1 MLQRLAFAMRKVLL
15 IAILLLPAF
24 AAVSQQVVINPSG
37 GNTATDGLRIT
48 IGPDGKINVYR
59 NGRAE
64 TGTNPDTGNKGIWTF
79 WKGLFWNGGVP
90 GPVNYTPNN
99 ITVTD
104 VMGDGTPANPYKV
117 AIFSKIDYVYSVA
130 RTAYIRTVISYE
142 APKKY
147 FTYNVTIYGTDFTR
161 VSPFLYITEFA
172 ALQDNIGAPEQQ
184 NNLNTRGF
192 YQVGQSYTNTSGTSA
207 TINTLPGIVRF
218 TDDFGGYPQSNNG
231 DYAHVYRL
239 KDNESFHS
247 VSLGLYATTTSVD
260 ASTGALNNDVNN
272 GTGVLRGMAVG
283 IKMPETGPTTNRWAS
298 GSVLRIGYDDTRDM
312 LATSTVKEPM
322 TDVSGLNSSPVTVEF
337 TATALSQSEGN
348 TTAPA
353 TNLKIRVSGG
363 NLTAPAYIKFA
374 AAAADAGEQHP
385 AIEGVDYTYDHAG
398 FWIPAADYKTSP
410 KDITVD
416 IVKILGNT
424 KLEYARNLN
433 FQLLPA
439 VDPLVVLGTKTLTK
453 YTILDDEPSDITA
466 SVTSASVAEGNDAT
480 IHVKLPDNV
489 NASEQITV
497 TATVNNTGATHPATE
512 GTDFP
517 AIAVAH
523 IEPGQNGTDL
533 ILHALP
539 DQIIEYD
546 ELVKINI
553 SAVVMGNTKTT
564 NQDITIKDG
573 TKLIPANTAIT
584 FSTIPNSDLYEGY
597 EGTLAFSLPA
607 GVTTDVP
614 ITLSLA
620 GITGTAK
627 PADYSIGAPLAIN
640 SGNSG
645 STTLN
650 LTDDNLVEKT
660 ETMILGG
667 TATDADGYSGYT
679 VTAHTIN
686 ILDSEYPLPGP
697 VTVYLDKSAI
707 KEGEATGATYRVALP
722 AGLAAGYD
730 MSFVLTPGTGTTAG
744 TDRYTMPAT
753 VTISENA
760 TGSLPGNG
768 KIIATSNTILGDD
781 AILYLSLASGD
792 ANIPVPAA
800 QQLNIQDDTRTTSP
814 GSNVLTI
821 TPVKATLNEG
831 EDTKFTL
838 ALPNNITSTQ
848 PIQVTLTVDA
858 SSTANPGGDYTLH
871 STTLTLPAGST
882 SITTAD
888 PVVTAALDKIIE
900 GTETLVITATADNNI
915 TVAGPVTIS
924 INDIT
929 RNDAANLQLTI
940 STTAT
945 ATQLK
950 EGFTAPYTI
959 ALPTGVTA
967 EVDLTVT
974 LKPNTAITNPA
985 GSLDYQYNPAT
996 FTMQGNSKAFQL
1008 ELLPDD
1014 LLEGPEELVIDA
1026 TVSDANGTAYTVT
1039 GQTISI
1045 LDADY
1050 PPAAVNLHTSKTNVK
1065 EGETPGTEFWLEL
1078 PDGLTADYPLTF
1090 SIAKAAGTTA
1100 VDGTYAFENTT
1111 LTIAKGAQTSN
1122 HIHITADA
1130 NKVLNDDKV
1139 LYIAATC
1146 TSDAAITTAAP
1157 LKLDVLDDTRNVYPG
1172 SDVITITTTATTLAE
1187 NSAATFTISLPAG
1200 FTSATDIQ
1208 VPVAATTGTAA
1219 ATDFTF
1225 AGNVLTL
1232 PATNT
1237 SIPVADVTVTANT
1250 DLILENDEVF
1260 TVQASAVA
1268 GYNLATTTWAYTITD
1283 ETRKDA
1289 NNLKL
1294 HFEIPAAA
1302 DLKEGSNGKVRLS
1315 LPTGITTEVPLYFT
1329 MKPNTGAASIAD
1341 YTLTF
1346 PADNFTGNNIE
1357 GDLVIPQDGLM
1368 EGNEDVVLNADI
1380 TDHTASVFTVT
1391 STLFNIIDHDYPPV
1405 NPVIYHLSKTTIAEG
1420 DVDGAEFW
1428 VELPDNISA
1437 GSNLSFAIAPGAATT
1452 ALSTG
1457 YVLPGTVTIPA
1468 GAKVSDK
1475 IKITAGANLVLNDP
1489 AALYIKAT
1497 CADPVISSP
1506 ADVKLDITDNTRITS
1521 PGSDII
1527 TITPVKATLK
1537 EGEATAFSIA
1547 LPANITSAI
1556 PVSVDMGAVAGTAT
1570 AADYSFSGTTLT
1582 LPAATNN
1589 TIPADVTLTAT
1600 PDLVLENDEQL
1611 QVTAQT
1617 VAGYTLSTASWNMT
1631 ITDETRIDPANRVIS
1646 FTTPAAGLLTE
1657 GYAGKVNISLP
1668 SGVTTQVPI
1677 TITFKPNTGA
1687 ATAADYTL
1695 TFAAGSFTGNNA
1707 DADLDL
1713 KLDGLMEGNE
1723 EVVVD
1728 ATATDGTSS
1737 VFTVVPHTFTIIDK
1751 DYPPVNP
1758 VILHLDKTAIK
1769 ENEAPGAA
1777 FWIELPDGATA
1788 GRQFTFNLAAA
1799 ASSTAT
1805 ADRYNLPASVTI
1817 ESGKQTSDPVYI
1829 TANTNKVLDD
1839 DAVLNISATCTD
1851 VNITA
1856 PAPVK
1861 LDIQDN
1867 TRVTSPNSD
1876 VVTITAVT
1884 APLTE
1889 GNATKLNISLPT
1901 DITSAKD
1908 IVVTLGVNSAQAA
1921 ATDYSL
1927 LAATITLPAATNA
1940 TNTPADVLAATADNI
1955 IENDEQ
1961 VTITGNAGPGFTVS
1975 DYTLT
1980 INDATRRDAGNR
1992 IITVSPAST
2001 VQLHEGNAQSYTFS
2015 LPAGITTEIP
2025 ISLNFTTS
2033 GTATPGTG
2041 NDYTIAATAAITS
2054 GSEVV
2059 VPLTVLTDDLVE
2071 GTETIAIHT
2080 SGTDNTGNAYTVSG
2094 INAEII
2100 DAQYPVTLEL
2110 TATPDHILEG
2120 FTSAVSV
2127 KLPNNWRAAENM
2139 TITINKGASSTLD
2152 AAEHGPL
2159 PATLVIPKNG
2169 NAAIAVDILAKS
2181 NDMLGDGGTIVLE
2194 GASADNNI
2202 TITPVTITVQDSTIK
2217 RPGSNILNITSNKA
2231 TLNEGEQASLTVAL
2245 GGTMTSR
2252 SDIIVTLG
2260 RKAASTA
2267 GTGDLQF
2274 ATATATLKAGDH
2286 SVTFPNFFTGVT
2298 DQILELNEQFIVTGE
2313 SGEFSIAD
2321 LPFTINDVT
2330 RTIPA
2335 NLVFSITPSKA
2346 GQLLEGDDV
2355 QLQVNLPAGVT
2366 TEVPVTVTMNV
2377 SGAATAD
2384 DYTLPATFIYNK
2396 DTTLALHINT
2406 DELVEGNETL
2416 NIGISATDGIS
2427 NYTNTPAAFNI
2438 KDAQY
2443 PARIILEAIPAQ
2455 INEGSAG
2462 TSLTAR
2468 FENNWKAGSDYV
2480 VTLQKD
2486 AANSAADSDHAALPA
2501 NITITKGQNTGTAA
2515 ATVTAT
2521 SDLIL
2526 EDDEDI
2532 LINGVCNDAN
2542 LPVDATRVTILDRTH
2557 DDPATGRIY
2566 MSRVTPGPNVVEGHS
2581 YTVNVSLAPNVTS
2594 SKDITVSLNVS
2605 GNSTAA
2611 VSDVNGLPTTITIP
2625 AGATDYAFAF
2635 TALTDNIIERPELY
2649 RIVATP
2655 VNYNGMKGDSIDVTI
2670 VDATSADP
2678 LNLRVKLALDST
2690 SLMEGNSS
2698 KLTLSFVTPNII
2710 AGEDLVVAIAPDAA
2724 STADAA
2730 DYTGLPAQLIIP
2742 AGDPSATY
2750 TLTATADKII
2760 EGTEQL
2766 LLKGSIPSSYFTYQ
2780 LEQPKVLTIQEAVPT
2795 TVQLLKK
2802 NDASEPA
2809 TTGAYT
2815 VKLPLDYTAAA
2826 DVNVTLFIGSVPGAT
2841 NIGSVANTVTIP
2853 VGANSADVLVNV
2865 IDNAVIEG
2873 DEILPAALKAASMN
2887 RGNGIFPYTVNTLDT
2902 VKMIIHDDESAATGA
2917 KATARTMLVE
2927 KVKDAAEPA
2936 VQGAFK
2942 VRFTDQ
2948 QLTAV
2953 KDVQVNYTVGGTAVA
2968 DSRYKKLSGTVTIPA
2983 GSSSA
2988 TINVDPIDNNIVEGD
3003 GTVSLQIKDIN
3014 SSMTGVTWPVAGQT
3028 APEVIIADNDTLVVN
3043 LSTTVTTAAEGSPV
3057 QFTLKSPSRAAIAVP
3072 VRIQVSQD
3080 AVRTFTASEGQING
3094 NILTVNLPAMQSEHT
3109 FTITAS
3115 DDAVNDDN
3123 GFLHTTLLPY
3133 AGTNSTPLY
3142 VTGAATTANVII
3154 TDNDPL
3160 VLSFADTKFSVKEG
3174 DKGEHNRLRFVV
3186 TLSNK
3191 SSRAVT
3197 VKFDTEAATEGVSYP
3212 FFDFKATPGEDYDM
3226 TVHELVIPPFSSEG
3240 EFFVDIIGDTT
3251 FEQNE
3256 TFILKMLSATANAAT
3271 NLPTIG
3277 EPAKTTGIILND
3289 DPMCGECDTD
3299 GDGLTNAQE
3308 DINKNGDPFDDDTD
3322 GDGIPNF
3329 LDLDSDGD
3337 GVPDSV
3343 ERWTTDGRQLSDNE
3357 GKIRVHP
3364 ALSPN
3369 NDGQGNDF
3377 MYIENIEKYPTNQ
3390 VVIFNRWGGT
3400 VYKTNNYNNKSN
3412 NFRGKSNTGGASGS
3426 DVPDGSYFYNIQ
3438 IWVDGKVESKT
3449 GFIVIKR

>member
-1 MLQRLAFAMRKVLL
+1 MRQRLAFSVRKVLL

-48 IGPDGKINVYR
+48 IEADGKINVYR

-79 WKGLFWNGGVP
+79 WKGLFWSAGVP
-90 GPVNYTPNN
+90 GTVNYQPNN
-99 ITVTD
+99 ISVTD

-161 VSPFLYITEFA
+161 VSPFLYITEFV
-172 ALQDNIGAPEQQ
+172 ALQDNIGTPQVE
-184 NNLNTRGF
+184 NNLNARGF
-192 YQVGQSYTNTSGTSA
+192 YEIGQPYTNTLGA
-207 TINTLPGIVRF
+207 PGTINTLPGIVRF
-218 TDDFGGYPQSNNG
+218 TDDHGTYPQSNNG

-239 KDNESFHS
+239 KDNESFNS
-247 VSLGLYATTTSVD
+247 VSLGLYATTTAVD
-260 ASTGALNNDVNN
+260 GSSGALNGDVNN
-272 GTGVLRGMAVG
+272 GTGTLRAMAVG
-283 IKMPETGPTTNRWAS
+283 IKMPETGPTTNRFAS

-312 LATSTVKEPM
+312 LATTTVREPM
-322 TDVSGLNSSPVTVEF
+322 TDVSGLNSKPVTVEF
-337 TATALSQSEGN
+337 TAATQSQSEGN

-353 TNLKIRVSGG
+353 TGMTIKVSAGI
-363 NLTAPAYIKFA
+363 LTAPAYIKFA
-374 AAAADAGEQHP
+374 PDAADAGEQHP
-385 AIEGVDYTYDHAG
+385 AIEGVDYSYDHAG
-398 FWIPAADYKTSP
+398 FWIPAGDYTTAKN
-410 KDITVD
+410 ITVNTL
-416 IVKILGNT
+416 KIIGNT

-433 FQLLPA
+433 FKLLPA
-439 VDPLVVLGTKTLTK
+439 VDPLVVLGTRTTTK
-453 YTILDDEPSDITA
+453 YTILDDEPSDISA
-466 SVTSASVAEGNDAT
+466 SVTSATVTENNDAI

-489 NASEQITV
+489 NATEQITV
-497 TATVNNTGATHPATE
+497 TATIDNTGATHPATE

-517 AIAVAH
+517 AIAVAT

-533 ILHALP
+533 ILHATL

-546 ELVKINI
+546 ELAKINI

-573 TKLIPANTAIT
+573 TKLIAANTAIT
-584 FSTIPNSDLYEGY
+584 FSTIPSSDLYEGY
-597 EGTLAFSLPA
+597 DGLLAFSLPA
-607 GVTTDVP
+607 GISTDVP

-627 PADYSIGAPLAIN
+627 PADYTIGTPLTIS

-645 STTLN
+645 STSLQ

-667 TATDADGYSGYT
+667 TATDADGFNGYT

-686 ILDSEYPLPGP
+686 ILDSEYPLPSP
-697 VTVYLDKSAI
+697 VVVHLDQSAI
-707 KEGEATGATYRVALP
+707 REGNPTGANYRIELP
-722 AGLAAGYD
+722 AGLAAGYN
-730 MSFVLTPGTGTTAG
+730 MSFTLTPGTGTTAG

-753 VTISENA
+753 FTINENA
-760 TGSLPGNG
+760 TGSDPTAG
-768 KIIATSNTILGDD
+768 KITASSNTILGDD
-781 AILYLSLASGD
+781 AVLNLLLSSGD

-800 QQLNIQDDTRTTSP
+800 QQLNIQDDTRNTSP

-821 TPVKATLNEG
+821 TPVQATLDEG
-831 EDTKFTL
+831 EATAFKI
-838 ALPNNITSTQ
+838 ALPDNITSTQ
-848 PIQVTLTVDA
+848 AINVTLTVA
-858 SSTANPGGDYTLH
+858 ATSTANAAGDYTLH
-871 STTLTLPAGST
+871 TTTLTLPAGST
-882 SITTAD
+882 SITTTD
-888 PVVTAALDKIIE
+888 PVVTAATDKIIE
-900 GTETLVITATADNNI
+900 GTETMVITATADNNI

-924 INDIT
+924 INDLT
-929 RNDAANLQLTI
+929 HTDQANLNLTI
-940 STTAT
+940 STTAE
-945 ATQLK
+945 ADQLK
-950 EGFTAPYTI
+950 EGFTAPFTI
-959 ALPTGVTA
+959 SLPTGVTT

-974 LKPNTAITNPA
+974 LKNNT
-985 GSLDYQYNPAT
+985 GSASNLDYQYTPAT
-996 FTMQGNSKAFQL
+996 FTMQGNSADFQL
-1008 ELLPDD
+1008 ALLTDQ
-1014 LLEGPEELVIDA
+1014 LLERAETLVIDA
-1026 TVSDANGTAYTVT
+1026 TVSDANGTAYGVT
-1039 GQTISI
+1039 GQSIDI
-1045 LDADY
+1045 LDANY
-1050 PPAAVNLHTSKTNVK
+1050 PPAAVILHTSKTYVK

-1078 PDGLTADYPLTF
+1078 PDGLTADFPLAF
-1090 SIAKAAGTTA
+1090 SIAKAAGTTIA
-1100 VDGTYAFENTT
+1100 DGMYAFENTT
-1111 LTIAKGAQTSN
+1111 VTIPKGAQTSN
-1122 HIHITADA
+1122 HIHIMT
-1130 NKVLNDDKV
+1130 NVNMVLNDDKV
-1139 LYIAATC
+1139 LYIGATC
-1146 TSDAAITTAAP
+1146 TTDAAITTAAP
-1157 LKLDVLDDTRNVYPG
+1157 LKLDVLDDTRNVFPG
-1172 SDVITITTTATTLAE
+1172 GDVISITTNNTTLAE
-1187 NSAATFTISLPAG
+1187 NSTATFTISLPAG
-1200 FTSATDIQ
+1200 FTSATEIQ
-1208 VPVAATTGTAA
+1208 VPVAATAGTAS
-1219 ATDFTF
+1219 ATDFAF
-1225 AGNVLTL
+1225 AGTVLTL
-1232 PATNT
+1232 PAATNN
-1237 SIPVADVTVTANT
+1237 IADATVSATANA
-1250 DLILENDEVF
+1250 DMILEAAETF
-1260 TVQASAVA
+1260 TVQATAVA
-1268 GYNLATTTWAYTITD
+1268 GFTLATSSWTYTITD

-1294 HFEIPAAA
+1294 HFVVPPAA
-1302 DLKEGSNGKVRLS
+1302 DLKEGFSGKVSLS
-1315 LPTGITTEVPLYFT
+1315 LPAGVTSEVPLYFT
-1329 MKPNTGAASIAD
+1329 MKPNTGAASTSD

-1346 PADNFTGNNIE
+1346 PAGNFTGNNIE

-1368 EGNEDVVLNADI
+1368 EGDEDVILNADV
-1380 TDHTASVFTVT
+1380 TDHTSSTFTVT
-1391 STLFNIIDHDYPPV
+1391 SSQFTIIDHDYPPV
-1405 NPVIYHLSKTTIAEG
+1405 NPVIYHLSKASIAEG

-1428 VELPDNISA
+1428 VELPDNIAA
-1437 GSNLSFAIAPGAATT
+1437 GSNLSFAITAGAATT
-1452 ALSTG
+1452 AASAG
-1457 YVLPGTVTIPA
+1457 YVLPTSVTIPM
-1468 GAKVSDK
+1468 GAKISDK
-1475 IKITAGANLVLNDP
+1475 IKITAGTNQVLNDP
-1489 AALYIKAT
+1489 AALYIKAA
-1497 CADPVISSP
+1497 CADPVIGSP
-1506 ADVKLDITDNTRITS
+1506 ADVKLDITDNTRVTS
-1521 PGSDII
+1521 PGSDVI
-1527 TITPVKATLK
+1527 TITPAKTTLK
-1537 EGEATAFSIA
+1537 EGESSAFNIA
-1547 LPANITSAI
+1547 LPANITSATAI
-1556 PVSVDMGAVAGTAT
+1556 TVTMGATAGTAAT
-1570 AADYSFSGTTLT
+1570 DDYSFSGTSLT
-1582 LPAATNN
+1582 LPALTNN
-1589 TIPADVTLTAT
+1589 TTPADVTVSAT
-1600 PDLVLENDEQL
+1600 SDLVLEATEQM

-1617 VAGYTLSTASWNMT
+1617 VAGYSLATATWNVT
-1631 ITDETRIDPANRVIS
+1631 ITDETRNDAANRVIS
-1646 FTTPAAGLLTE
+1646 FSTPAASLLTE
-1657 GYAGKVNISLP
+1657 GYTGKVNISLP
-1668 SGVTTQVPI
+1668 TGVTTQVPV
-1677 TITFKPNTGA
+1677 TINFKPNTGSA
-1687 ATAADYTL
+1687 NAADYTL

-1707 DADLDL
+1707 DADLEL
-1713 KLDGLMEGNE
+1713 KLDGLMEGIE
-1723 EVVVD
+1723 GVVVA
-1728 ATATDGTSS
+1728 ATATDGTAS
-1737 VFTVVPHTFTIIDK
+1737 VFTVVPHTFNIIDK

-1758 VILHLDKTAIK
+1758 VIFHLDKTAIK
-1769 ENEAPGAA
+1769 ENETPGAA

-1788 GRQFTFNLAAA
+1788 GRQFTFSLAAA
-1799 ASSTAT
+1799 TGTTAAS
-1805 ADRYNLPASVTI
+1805 DRYTLPATVTI

-1829 TANTNKVLDD
+1829 TATANKVLDD
-1839 DAVLNISATCTD
+1839 DALLKITATCTD
-1851 VNITA
+1851 PNLTA
-1856 PAPVK
+1856 GTPVS

-1876 VVTITAVT
+1876 VITISAVT

-1889 GNATKLNISLPT
+1889 NNATKFNISLPA

-1908 IVVTLGVNSAQAA
+1908 IVISLGAA
-1921 ATDYSL
+1921 SSTDYSL
-1927 LAATITLPAATNA
+1927 LTSTITLPATSNA
-1940 TNTPADVLAATADNI
+1940 TTTVADVLSATADDI

-1961 VTITGNAGPGFTVS
+1961 VTITGNAGAGYTVN

-1980 INDATRRDAGNR
+1980 INDATRRNAANR
-1992 IITVSPAST
+1992 VITVSPAT
-2001 VQLHEGNAQSYTFS
+2001 ALQLQEGDAQSYTFS

-2033 GTATPGTG
+2033 GTATAGTG
-2041 NDYTIAATAAITS
+2041 NDYTIATTATISS
-2054 GSEVV
+2054 GSTVTE
-2059 VPLTVLTDDLVE
+2059 PLTVLTDDLVE
-2071 GTETIAIHT
+2071 GTETIIITAT
-2080 SGTDNTGNAYTVSG
+2080 GSDNTGNAYTVSG

-2110 TATPDHILEG
+2110 TASPDHILEG

-2139 TITINKGASSTLD
+2139 TITINKGAASTLD

-2159 PATLVIPKNG
+2159 PLTLQIPKDG
-2169 NAAIAVDILAKS
+2169 NAATAVNVLANS
-2181 NDMLGDGGTIVLE
+2181 NNMLGDGGTIVLE
-2194 GASADNNI
+2194 GNSADHNI
-2202 TITPVTITVQDSTIK
+2202 TVTPVTITVQDSTIK
-2217 RPGSNILNITSNKA
+2217 RPGSNILNITSNKT
-2231 TLNEGEQASLTVAL
+2231 TLNEGEQAGLTVAL
-2245 GGTMTSR
+2245 GGSMTSK

-2260 RKAASTA
+2260 RKATSTA
-2267 GTGDLQF
+2267 ATSDLQF
-2274 ATATATLKAGDH
+2274 ATVTATLKAGDH
-2286 SVTFPNFFTGVT
+2286 SVTIPNFFTGVS
-2298 DQILELNEQFIVTGE
+2298 DQILETNEQFIVTGE

-2321 LPFTINDVT
+2321 LPFTINDIT

-2335 NLVFSITPSKA
+2335 NLVFSITPSTA

-2355 QLQVNLPAGVT
+2355 QLQVSLPAGVT
-2366 TEVPVTVTMNV
+2366 TEVPVNVTMNV
-2377 SGAATAD
+2377 TGAANTD
-2384 DYTLPATFIYNK
+2384 DYTLPTGFVFNK
-2396 DTTLALHINT
+2396 DTTLALHINN
-2406 DELVEGNETL
+2406 DDLVEGNESL

-2427 NYTNTPAAFNI
+2427 TYTNTPAAFTI

-2443 PARIILEAIPAQ
+2443 PARIILEAIPTQ
-2455 INEGSAG
+2455 INEGGAG
-2462 TSLTAR
+2462 TALTAR
-2468 FENNWKAGSDYV
+2468 FENNWKAGSNYV
-2480 VTLQKD
+2480 VTLHKD
-2486 AANSAADSDHAALPA
+2486 ASSTAADTDHSALPA
-2501 NITITKGQNTGTAA
+2501 SITIIKGQNAGTAA
-2515 ATVTAT
+2515 ATING
-2521 SDLIL
+2521 SPDLIL

-2532 LINGVCNDAN
+2532 LINGVCNDTN

-2611 VSDVNGLPTTITIP
+2611 LSDVNGLPTTITIP
-2625 AGATDYAFAF
+2625 AGSTDYAFAF

-2678 LNLRVKLALDST
+2678 QNLRVKLALDST

-2698 KLTLSFVTPNII
+2698 KMTISFVTPNII
-2710 AGEDLVVAIAPDAA
+2710 AGEDLVVAIAPDAT

-2730 DYTGLPAQLIIP
+2730 DYTGVPTQVIIP
-2742 AGDPSATY
+2742 AGAPSATY

-2766 LLKGSIPSSYFTYQ
+2766 LLKGSIPSSYFSYQ
-2780 LEQPKVLTIQEAVPT
+2780 LEQPQLLTIHESVPT

-2802 NDASEPA
+2802 NDGSEPA

-2826 DVNVTLFIGSVPGAT
+2826 DVNVTLFIGTVPGAT
-2841 NIGSVANTVTIP
+2841 NIGSIANTVTIP

-2865 IDNAVIEG
+2865 IDNVVIEG

-2887 RGNGIFPYTVNTLDT
+2887 RGNGIYPYTVNTLDT
-2902 VKMIIHDDESAATGA
+2902 VKMIIHDDESAATGT
-2917 KATARTMLVE
+2917 KAAARTMLVE

-2936 VQGAFK
+2936 VQGAFT
-2942 VRFTDQ
+2942 VRFTDPL
-2948 QLTAV
+2948 LTAV
-2953 KDVQVNYTVGGTAVA
+2953 KDVQVNYTVAGTAVA

-2983 GSSSA
+2983 GNSSA

-3014 SSMTGVTWPVAGQT
+3014 SSLTGVTWPVASQT

-3043 LSTTVTTAAEGSPV
+3043 LSTIVTTAAEGSPV

-3072 VRIQVSQD
+3072 VRIQVAQD
-3080 AVRTFTASEGQING
+3080 AVRTFSASEGQING
-3094 NILTVNLPAMQSEHT
+3094 NILTVSLPAMQSEHT

-3115 DDAVNDDN
+3115 DDAVNDDD

-3133 AGTNSTPLY
+3133 AGSNSTPLY
-3142 VTGAATTANVII
+3142 VTGNATTANVTI

-3160 VLSFADTKFSVKEG
+3160 VLSFADAKFSVKEG
-3174 DKGEHNRLRFVV
+3174 DKGETNRLRFVV
-3186 TLSNK
+3186 ALSNK

-3212 FFDFKATPGEDYDM
+3212 FFDFKATPGEDYNM
-3226 TVHELVIPPFSSEG
+3226 TVHELVIPPFSTEG
-3240 EFFVDIIGDTT
+3240 EFFIDIIGDTT

-3256 TFILKMLSATANAAT
+3256 TFVLKMLSVTANAAT

-3277 EPAKTTGIILND
+3277 EPGKTTGVILND

-3343 ERWTTDGRQLSDNE
+3343 ERWTTDGRQLSNNE

-3377 MYIENIEKYPTNQ
+3377 MYIENIEQYPTNQ

-3438 IWVDGKVESKT
+3438 IWIDGRVESKT